1 MNGLDAYQ
9 PPIPTYPWWWDRD
22 QGSSRDHPRPVV
34 CECPSQKADISHTVS
49 LDRTY
54 VTALACKDSDVVCQ
68 QAKWES
74 LWNKLE
80 VYTSRCF
87 CKAFKIADFDPSDP
101 KK

>member
-1 MNGLDAYQ
+1 MHISLPSPHILGGGTETKDPLE
-9 PPIPTYPWWWDRD
+9 IT
-22 QGSSRDHPRPVV
+22 PRPVV
-34 CECPSQKADISHTVS
+34 CECPSQKADIAPVVS
-49 LDRTY
+49 LDRIH

-68 QAKWES
+68 QAKRES

-101 KK
+101 KE